1 MSNGELACWLI
12 CWRLLPDTGV
22 KNPGT
27 SDEHHFQSIIGE
39 TGLNLGFLVVS
50 FSKSMWLSKANGL
63 YLIFSKTFYFK
74 NKQNKKS
81 QTLKKQTPNWKS
93 HWKLTPFNI
102 CPFFIISSFC
112 LVQENFS
119 LQNSCILSDFSVA
132 LSGWQVAPLFPL
144 SMIERAVFLINSAV
158 SESESYCL

>member
-63 YLIFSKTFYFK
+63 YLIFSKTFYLKPNKTK
-74 NKQNKKS
+74 NHKPSKNS
-81 QTLKKQTPNWKS
+81 PQT
-93 HWKLTPFNI
+93 
-102 CPFFIISSFC
+102 
-112 LVQENFS
+112 ENHVE
-119 LQNSCILSDFSVA
+119 N
-132 LSGWQVAPLFPL
+132 
-144 SMIERAVFLINSAV
+144 
-158 SESESYCL
+158 